1 MTCKRLTN
9 FAFFTAF
16 LVVDCST
23 EIVISLLTCWW
34 HRSIKRHKSNKW
46 REAWPPLLWTLI
58 EVYLASL
65 SFSYE
70 IKFSSVK
77 VRRSWRDADISSVIS
92 FRFAFQQGDRRNSN
106 LPKRKNG
113 GCAGRAVLFLS
124 LPPLSPVSANV
135 YEVSGFFCSAGG
147 WGTILFY
154 LGLDY
159 KTTGMDFSSGPSSI
173 EVSWPLF
180 SSDKQ

>member
-1 MTCKRLTN
+1 MTCKRLTSV
-9 FAFFTAF
+9 AFFIAF
-16 LVVDCST
+16 LAVDCST
-23 EIVISLLTCWW
+23 EIAISLLTYWW
-34 HRSIKRHKSNKW
+34 HRGVERHKSNKW

-65 SFSYE
+65 SSSCE

-77 VRRSWRDADISSVIS
+77 VRRSWRDADISSLVS
-92 FRFAFQQGDRRNSN
+92 FRLAFQQGDRRNSN

-113 GCAGRAVLFLS
+113 GCASRAVLFLS